1 VTLHPHRFT
10 RYVEAIL
17 PSYWPS
23 GHDAFAVNTG
33 QPYTIEQARKTEKR
47 PPLGL
52 TGMFKGLNRVFS
64 RTRSAE
70 NVTSSYESAD
80 AYDRSNIQTA
90 EQESAQPMPPSPHP
104 TPHGVPASAHQPSTP
119 AAHPRPSKTTA
130 TARPG
135 PASTRQP
142 SAPAAHP
149 RVSKTMAP
157 TDLVIPLNKVGAV
170 RNNADIYEKQDLA
183 NRRERTTKP
192 AERSILRPAQRLGAA
207 LPVEPST
214 LVPTRTPGTAHA
226 STDYAATPATPSRL
240 QHGRTSLPKHCNQDR
255 LPGTTNKVY
264 TEEEAEAVVDMFL
277 YQAADELGLPR
288 RRIRPAR
295 AAEKEPANKVSA
307 SRNQADVRHPVHI
320 RDHEAPRPINRP
332 PAPAQ
337 PQDLA
342 SASERFTNATHQQ
355 PSVVSAPTGLIPA
368 PNEVSTTSNSANIG
382 QVEPSK
388 LPQGSF
394 WTQRRPAR
402 SGPQVLPQES
412 LRSHRW
418 PSYWGSKPAP
428 LIAAAVEEPSNAVMA
443 EDSLPIP
450 SSGRGPPTA
459 PGPARA
465 SDSIAD
471 RESWNDVFQSQVLSQ
486 RYSAQGEDLKR
497 LSRCRRMVGLVE
509 ALEPFFDAQGRRRSE
524 QS

>member
-1 VTLHPHRFT
+1 MSS
-10 RYVEAIL
+10 
-17 PSYWPS
+17 PSTPANPTPS
-23 GHDAFAVNTG
+23 S
-33 QPYTIEQARKTEKR
+33 KLEKQSKGR
-47 PPLGL
+47 PSVL
-52 TGMFKGLNRVFS
+52 TGMFKGLNKAFS

-70 NVTSSYESAD
+70 KVTSIHKDAY
-80 AYDRSNIQTA
+80 AYDRSNRQVG
-90 EQESAQPMPPSPHP
+90 EQSISQPMPPSPHP
-104 TPHGVPASAHQPSTP
+104 TPRRVPASAHQPSTP
-119 AAHPRPSKTTA
+119 AAHPRPSKTTVN
-130 TARPG
+130 ARSG
-135 PASTRQP
+135 PVSTREP

-149 RVSKTMAP
+149 RVSKTMA
-157 TDLVIPLNKVGAV
+157 TADLVVPPKKVGAV
-170 RNNADIYEKQDLA
+170 RNNADLYEHQDLS

-192 AERSILRPAQRLGAA
+192 AERSIPQPARRLGAA

-226 STDYAATPATPSRL
+226 STDSAAAPTPPSRR
-240 QHGRTSLPKHCNQDR
+240 QRGRTSLPKHCNQDR
-255 LPGTTNKVY
+255 LPGTTNKVH
-264 TEEEAEAVVDMFL
+264 TEEEAEAVLDVFL

-295 AAEKEPANKVSA
+295 LAEKEPANKVSA
-307 SRNQADVRHPVHI
+307 SRSQADVRHPVHI

-332 PAPAQ
+332 PSPAQ

-342 SASERFTNATHQQ
+342 SASERFTNLNATHQQ
-355 PSVVSAPTGLIPA
+355 PSVAVAPTGLIPA

-382 QVEPSK
+382 QVGPSK

-394 WTQRRPAR
+394 WTQRWPAR
-402 SGPQVLPQES
+402 SGPRVLLKES
-412 LRSHRW
+412 LRTLRW

-428 LIAAAVEEPSNAVMA
+428 PIAATVEEPSNAVMA
-443 EDSLPIP
+443 ENSLPIQ

-471 RESWNDVFQSQVLSQ
+471 RESWNDGFQSQVLPQ
-486 RYSAQGEDLKR
+486 RYSAKGDELKR